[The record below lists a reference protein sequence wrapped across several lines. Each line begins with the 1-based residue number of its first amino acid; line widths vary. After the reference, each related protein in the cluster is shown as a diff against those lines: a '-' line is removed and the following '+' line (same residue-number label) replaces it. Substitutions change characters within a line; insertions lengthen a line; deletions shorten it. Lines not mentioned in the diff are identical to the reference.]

1 MYVRSTPLKNLPNPP
16 LMPFKRPFE
25 NPMSTEYST
34 PPSQAATVNPM
45 RLPNTLHLTLGAF
58 AMVMGLVLL
67 LGVSNAEQVRAMGL
81 GSVGRAMTGLTLLLL
96 GGVHMGVA
104 MRYFRFTVLPGEAG
118 QIAVPSGTGSVSNHL
133 VGLINDGITVRQRP
147 DDPLLSMLYGLVPHL
162 INAPSAIRWHAETQ
176 LRRAVYL
183 AGVLVSFALAW
194 VFAQPA
200 AFAWMAGLYF
210 ALAVLLLKPFATLA
224 AIRRG
229 AMEAAPDTV
238 PAPRW
243 GAMVALLLVSI
254 AGPLAITLSPVQV
267 PTPPFAVA
275 TVVLPT
281 IAVLGSAL
289 IASALFTVSLI
300 AQTGGYSASAAR
312 HLVREDLQM
321 PDLTSGL
328 LERLKTRMPY
338 PSQYYAQDH
347 EVSNDAFDGHLL
359 LETEPR
365 VRADQSAPRLAEAF
379 SAAWNSDTQRPL
391 LALGLFGLVLGLVGV
406 VFAFLYARSSG
417 AAMMGL
423 IALGF
428 ISSAQFALA
437 SAHKLWNRV
446 DFQSTVYRVSYRG
459 TYHRA
464 KRVAGNAYA
473 GNGTLAEG
481 AVRFGPLRV
490 AVCVAEVTSVAFARG
505 GKRHI
510 TALDLLP
517 DESRALFGVFED
529 YSRDAQD
536 RAGQFYQQEHQVRE
550 VMSQGARPPEL
561 PQRQQ
566 TVEQV

>member
-1 MYVRSTPLKNLPNPP
+1 
-16 LMPFKRPFE
+16 MPFKRPFE

-312 HLVREDLQM
+312 HMVRENLQM

-347 EVSNDAFDGHLL
+347 DVSSDAFDGHLL

-379 SAAWNSDTQRPL
+379 TAAWNSDTQRPL

>member
-1 MYVRSTPLKNLPNPP
+1 
-16 LMPFKRPFE
+16 MPFKRPFE

-347 EVSNDAFDGHLL
+347 DVSSDAFDGHLL

-379 SAAWNSDTQRPL
+379 TAAWNSDTQRPL

>member
-1 MYVRSTPLKNLPNPP
+1 
-16 LMPFKRPFE
+16 MPFKRPFE

-96 GGVHMGVA
+96 GGVHVGVA

-347 EVSNDAFDGHLL
+347 DVSSDAFDGHLL

-379 SAAWNSDTQRPL
+379 TAAWNSDTQRPL

-423 IALGF
+423 IALSF

-566 TVEQV
+566 PVEQV

>member
-1 MYVRSTPLKNLPNPP
+1 
-16 LMPFKRPFE
+16 MPFKRPFE

-34 PPSQAATVNPM
+34 PPSQSATVNPM
-45 RLPNTLHLTLGAF
+45 RLPNTLHLTLGLF
-58 AMVMGLVLL
+58 ALVLGLVLL

-81 GSVGRAMTGLTLLLL
+81 GLVGRAATGLTLLLL
-96 GGVHMGVA
+96 GGVHVGVA
-104 MRYFRFTVLPGEAG
+104 MRYFRFTVMPGEAG
-118 QIAVPSGTGSVSNHL
+118 KIAAPDGVSVSNHL

-162 INAPSAIRWHAETQ
+162 IHAPSAIRWHAEVQ

-183 AGVLVSFALAW
+183 AAVLVSFTLAW

-210 ALAVLLLKPFATLA
+210 ALAVVLLKPFATLA

-229 AMEAAPDTV
+229 ALEAAPDAV
-238 PAPRW
+238 PPPRW
-243 GAMVALLLVSI
+243 GAMVVLLLLSI
-254 AGPLAITLSPVQV
+254 AGPLAITLSPMQV
-267 PTPPFAVA
+267 PAPPFAVS

-300 AQTGGYSASAAR
+300 AQTGSYSASAAR
-312 HLVREDLQM
+312 HIVREDLQM
-321 PDLTSGL
+321 PDLTGGL

-338 PSQYYAQDH
+338 PSEYHAEYH
-347 EVSNDAFDGHLL
+347 NVSDDAYDGHLL
-359 LETEPR
+359 LETEPV
-365 VRADQSAPRLAEAF
+365 VRAEQSTSRLGDAF
-379 SAAWNSDTQRPL
+379 AAAWNSDTQRPL
-391 LALGLFGLVLGLVGV
+391 LALGLFGLVLGLAGV
-406 VFAFLYARSSG
+406 VFAFVYARSSG

-459 TYHRA
+459 TFHRA

-481 AVRFGPLRV
+481 TVRFGPLRV

-505 GKRHI
+505 GRRHV

-517 DESRALFGVFED
+517 NESQALFDVLQD
-529 YSRDAQD
+529 YTRDAQE

-550 VMSQGARPPEL
+550 AMSHGGRPPEL
-561 PQRQQ
+561 PQAQQ
-566 TVEQV
+566 PVVPV

>member
-1 MYVRSTPLKNLPNPP
+1 
-16 LMPFKRPFE
+16 
-25 NPMSTEYST
+25 MSTEYST

-347 EVSNDAFDGHLL
+347 DVSSDAFDGHLL

-379 SAAWNSDTQRPL
+379 TAAWNSDTQRPL

>member
-1 MYVRSTPLKNLPNPP
+1 
-16 LMPFKRPFE
+16 MPFKRPFE

-162 INAPSAIRWHAETQ
+162 INAPSAIRCHAETQ

-379 SAAWNSDTQRPL
+379 TAAWNSDTQRPL

>member
-1 MYVRSTPLKNLPNPP
+1 
-16 LMPFKRPFE
+16 MPFKRPFE

-96 GGVHMGVA
+96 GGVHVGVA

-379 SAAWNSDTQRPL
+379 TAAWNSDTQRPL

>member
-1 MYVRSTPLKNLPNPP
+1 
-16 LMPFKRPFE
+16 MPFKRPFE

-229 AMEAAPDTV
+229 AMEAAPNTV

-490 AVCVAEVTSVAFARG
+490 AVCVAEVTSVAFTRG

>member
-1 MYVRSTPLKNLPNPP
+1 
-16 LMPFKRPFE
+16 MPFKRPFE

-96 GGVHMGVA
+96 GGVHVGVA

>member
-1 MYVRSTPLKNLPNPP
+1 
-16 LMPFKRPFE
+16 MPFKRPFE

-347 EVSNDAFDGHLL
+347 DVSSDAFDGHLL

-379 SAAWNSDTQRPL
+379 TAAWSSDTQRPL

>member
-1 MYVRSTPLKNLPNPP
+1 
-16 LMPFKRPFE
+16 MPFKRPFE

-34 PPSQAATVNPM
+34 PPSQSATVNPM
-45 RLPNTLHLTLGAF
+45 RLPNTLHLTLGLF
-58 AMVMGLVLL
+58 ALVLGLVLL
-67 LGVSNAEQVRAMGL
+67 LGVSNAEQARAMGL
-81 GSVGRAMTGLTLLLL
+81 GLVGRAATGLTLLLL
-96 GGVHMGVA
+96 GGVHVGVA
-104 MRYFRFTVLPGEAG
+104 MRYFRFTVMPGEAG
-118 QIAVPSGTGSVSNHL
+118 KIAAPDGVSVSNHL

-162 INAPSAIRWHAETQ
+162 IHAPSAIRWHAEVQ

-183 AGVLVSFALAW
+183 AAVLISFTLAW

-210 ALAVLLLKPFATLA
+210 ALAVVLLKPFATLA

-229 AMEAAPDTV
+229 AMEAAPDAV
-238 PAPRW
+238 PPPRW
-243 GAMVALLLVSI
+243 GAMVVLLLLSI

-267 PTPPFAVA
+267 PAPPFAVS

-300 AQTGGYSASAAR
+300 AQTGSYSASAAR
-312 HLVREDLQM
+312 HIVREDLQM
-321 PDLTSGL
+321 PDLTGGL

-338 PSQYYAQDH
+338 PSEYHAEYH
-347 EVSNDAFDGHLL
+347 NVSDDAYDGHLL
-359 LETEPR
+359 LETEPV
-365 VRADQSAPRLAEAF
+365 VRAEQSTSRLGDAF
-379 SAAWNSDTQRPL
+379 AAAWNSDTQRPL
-391 LALGLFGLVLGLVGV
+391 LALGLFGLVLGLAGV
-406 VFAFLYARSSG
+406 VFAFVYARSSG

-459 TYHRA
+459 TFHRA

-490 AVCVAEVTSVAFARG
+490 AVCVAEITSVAFARG
-505 GKRHI
+505 GRRHV

-517 DESRALFGVFED
+517 NESQALFDVLQD
-529 YSRDAQD
+529 YTRDAQE

-550 VMSQGARPPEL
+550 AMSHGGRPPEL
-561 PQRQQ
+561 PQAQQ
-566 TVEQV
+566 PVVPV

>member
-1 MYVRSTPLKNLPNPP
+1 
-16 LMPFKRPFE
+16 MPFKRPFE

-81 GSVGRAMTGLTLLLL
+81 GSVGRAVTGLTLLLL
-96 GGVHMGVA
+96 GGVHVGVA

-133 VGLINDGITVRQRP
+133 VGLINDGITVRPRP

-338 PSQYYAQDH
+338 SSQYYAQDH
-347 EVSNDAFDGHLL
+347 DVSSDAFDGHLL

-379 SAAWNSDTQRPL
+379 TAAWSSDTQRPL

>member
-1 MYVRSTPLKNLPNPP
+1 
-16 LMPFKRPFE
+16 MPFKRPFE

-96 GGVHMGVA
+96 GGVHVGVA

-347 EVSNDAFDGHLL
+347 DVSSDAFDGHLL

-379 SAAWNSDTQRPL
+379 AAAWNSDTQRPL

-490 AVCVAEVTSVAFARG
+490 AVCVAEVTSVAFARD

>member
-1 MYVRSTPLKNLPNPP
+1 
-16 LMPFKRPFE
+16 MPFKRPFE

-34 PPSQAATVNPM
+34 PPSHAATVNPM

-347 EVSNDAFDGHLL
+347 DVSSDAFDGHLL

-379 SAAWNSDTQRPL
+379 TAAWNSDTQRPL

>member
-1 MYVRSTPLKNLPNPP
+1 
-16 LMPFKRPFE
+16 MPFKRPFE

-118 QIAVPSGTGSVSNHL
+118 QIAVPSGTGSVSSHL

-312 HLVREDLQM
+312 HLVREDLQV

-347 EVSNDAFDGHLL
+347 EVSSDAFDGHLL

-379 SAAWNSDTQRPL
+379 TAAWSSDTQRPL

-566 TVEQV
+566 PVEQV

>member
-1 MYVRSTPLKNLPNPP
+1 
-16 LMPFKRPFE
+16 MPFKRPFE

-379 SAAWNSDTQRPL
+379 TAAWNSDTQRPL